1 VKKIK
6 ATVTTKNQISNKDL
20 QAFQPDN
27 LKEFSEEAEQKLRRS
42 IIKFGMFVPLFIWG
56 EKILDGHHRLKVLK
70 NMQAEGYE
78 IEKVPVVEIQ
88 AKDEAEAVKK
98 VLIINSRYA
107 HFNQQA
113 LEEWMDK
120 FELLESDV
128 YELIDIEGIELEAI
142 EEFEPE
148 ENETRLDEKKQVEC
162 PKCNEIFT
170 PQ

>member
-1 VKKIK
+1 
-6 ATVTTKNQISNKDL
+6 
-20 QAFQPDN
+20 
-27 LKEFSEEAEQKLRRS
+27 
-42 IIKFGMFVPLFIWG
+42 
-56 EKILDGHHRLKVLK
+56 
-70 NMQAEGYE
+70 MQAEGYE